1 MGIIKA
7 TAEAVK
13 GTLSDSW
20 LEVYEADNMDDQT
33 LFTRGVPV
41 RRGENKKRSR
51 DPLDTVSQIG
61 RAHV

>member
-33 LFTRGVPV
+33 LFTRFLFWAVYSGY
-41 RRGENKKRSR
+41 RS
-51 DPLDTVSQIG
+51 T
-61 RAHV
+61 